1 MSSTV
6 PRRGGTHPTYGIFIG
21 GNELDNSYRL
31 MGTRHYRFTSQRR
44 SAKVINSIEQALIN
58 TIASKDS
65 EKFNG
70 SLEKTASTSEYEM
83 DKETFIK
90 RLKKKVQLHGQQ
102 TFYAVEYDGEVV
114 LLFENYHKVTVD
126 EVIVQHEIRSEEA
139 DPELDDATGLET
151 DESKERRFIAYDEFE
166 FDDFGLSRLVVESL
180 LSPTLMERIVTRF
193 GNDDDLEFYPGQILF
208 MMALDTCNASVQR
221 DITGAQVKFDELTL
235 DSFPGEDVT
244 ELATEALCLIR
255 ILSGAYALPWNLGTK
270 LIKKVTQTSS
280 EFFNRKMFTLLDNAR
295 TLETKYRLLDPK
307 LMGSDKDY
315 TSFGPYAVAATLQEE
330 HGKLI
335 ADSDWPALAAKL
347 PESNSTPLQSDQSST
362 IQCYKCRQ

>member
-1 MSSTV
+1 
-6 PRRGGTHPTYGIFIG
+6 
-21 GNELDNSYRL
+21 

-151 DESKERRFIAYDEFE
+151 DESSFAILFPRLCRIIA
-166 FDDFGLSRLVVESL
+166 SL
-180 LSPTLMERIVTRF
+180 LS
-193 GNDDDLEFYPGQILF
+193 LEFL
-208 MMALDTCNASVQR
+208 
-221 DITGAQVKFDELTL
+221 
-235 DSFPGEDVT
+235 
-244 ELATEALCLIR
+244 
-255 ILSGAYALPWNLGTK
+255 
-270 LIKKVTQTSS
+270 KV
-280 EFFNRKMFTLLDNAR
+280 
-295 TLETKYRLLDPK
+295 
-307 LMGSDKDY
+307 
-315 TSFGPYAVAATLQEE
+315 
-330 HGKLI
+330 
-335 ADSDWPALAAKL
+335 W
-347 PESNSTPLQSDQSST
+347 
-362 IQCYKCRQ
+362 